1 MPILLF
7 PSGRHGALKAALIAA
22 RAELA
27 TEKANAVAIDA
38 ELAHARVVT
47 SAALRECKCIS
58 TYDSAITRSVSA
70 HSTAAEF
77 STIVQH
83 R

>member
-1 MPILLF
+1 VIRGCRSFSSLPDDT
-7 PSGRHGALKAALIAA
+7 GALIAA

-27 TEKANAVAIDA
+27 TKKANAVAIDA
-38 ELAHARVVT
+38 ELAHARVVS

-58 TYDSAITRSVSA
+58 TIMRSVSV